1 MKSRTIRRI
10 KQSGLLLLLAGIPFL
25 SACIAFLPSATSKS
39 EEERKWFLLDLV
51 SSPEQN
57 ALISNPPTV
66 GADGYDPAL
75 FTVDQRVDPEEI
87 AVPVYGK
94 HYVSVGHIFDIDVDT
109 SRIPGAPE
117 EYESVF
123 MPEGHVAKITYEY
136 DERMLRERG
145 LIEEFQVYYYH
156 KGSDRWYP
164 LSDVEVDLENNRVIA
179 RTNHFTPFV
188 LTALPQPADSGV
200 FNPPQC
206 IVDALDDPAGS
217 MAGPKW
223 SRLDVG
229 FKYYL
234 DRGYTIKHTDSF
246 YDLELNQ
253 ALGIATC
260 NGGTHAS
267 SSIFCGPQGQHK
279 YNTDPNYLDF
289 SLPFD
294 AKVYVMYDHRGTE
307 RAGWLSDMGFAQ
319 VTDTFVETTD
329 SVEYYEVYEKDYTSG
344 SQVTLPGNHYD
355 LANPNQIDTNYFVAV
370 LPQGDWATD
379 AGIDCSGEPLRPAS
393 PEGIS
398 LIPGSDQ
405 VSIVLD
411 QTIDR
416 DVTGLIVRRRLQEPS
431 LSPEYGEAVG
441 LAIDEPGYII
451 DTGLTEGMTYYY
463 SFFAVTDSGLYSPPL
478 VIELQTGPDDD
489 GDGLANFYENNPSIV
504 YYGGDGTNSNLDDTD
519 SDGIDDLTEILNLT
533 DPTHS
538 DHTNPVITTFED
550 DGTINTIPVA
560 RFSIQV
566 DDASPIT
573 GWYLSTGTEPPPND
587 STDWLTEEPTTWDV
601 PQIGELSLNLWVRD
615 EAGNVSEMATLELD
629 FPYLNYSN
637 RFIIFDPRDDDFQTT
652 TTNPTDLAYYLE
664 QTGTDAT
671 TNSFGKNYLL
681 SISGGQSVFVQHA
694 GNTGTADYDFSG
706 SSPLPPGS
714 VISSLEYNSNQDYWL
729 VSYFIREGYSPTTE
743 CPVVKQAQCFMTLRY
758 NESTDTLVTLD
769 SAHITIPDVATR
781 WGDPGEIIPDPSGP
795 GFLMAMN
802 AQYVLE
808 NVDTSINQY
817 PWHEYVILI
826 HGTIENGQIQELLF
840 SHQWALEYLPG
851 EEIPANL
858 NQKGWTR
865 QAISPSG
872 EVLVLTAPPPG
883 VRSPR
888 GWNSMNGI
896 DVYSLDFSDPSM
908 DPESR
913 VQKVGTF
920 FHLIRYFDVAFIS
933 ETEALAITSTGLE
946 RLVFDPANRHFT
958 SRTTVHNF
966 GETVTSGQLHMSP
979 DNTIGM
985 VKYGNSAQLFAYDSE
1000 NVRISWTKTLV
1011 DLRPE
1016 GLEEVD
1022 RVAFNQLPQGNQPP
1036 TLSFDIENGFSILTD
1051 TGPIYPFRGVL
1062 TAGEDCQS
1070 SSWFWTNYYSY
1081 DRRGKWSLGRLDYSD
1096 PDAEKCGVSNSPAS
1110 PVQSGTTS
1118 PGPGSLEVPMDLFG
1132 NLQINTQ
1139 STWQIRSILEGLLG
1153 TVGTRVCPSNLLTN
1167 GTPQTVFPITPIQ
1180 VGDYSITVEATD
1192 SAGTCEGVDQTAR
1205 ATLLLRAREKHSD
1218 SRTFFVDLDSY
1229 PESPGSLQKL
1239 NLLRGEYPAPQDQP
1253 GVYEKFTCGTYMLAC
1268 GWIGQEYGPPYCV
1281 ELAESTEEMRVDA
1294 RFASCGSQTPLIPY
1308 WHARSTYLYDGFDSS
1323 LGMVYTKRESPRFPV
1338 PAFAFKDGGL
1348 GFIFLKRDIKW
1359 GGDRMY
1365 GGQWTGYED
1374 L

>member
-1 MKSRTIRRI
+1 MESRTIHKLK
-10 KQSGLLLLLAGIPFL
+10 KQGLLLLLAGIPFV

-51 SSPEQN
+51 SSPDRN
-57 ALISNPPTV
+57 ALISSPPTV

-75 FTVDQRVDPEEI
+75 FTVDQKEDQEEI
-87 AVPVYGK
+87 AVPIYGK

-109 SRIPGAPE
+109 SKIPGAPE
-117 EYESVF
+117 EYQSVF
-123 MPEGHVAKITYEY
+123 MPEGHVAEITYEY
-136 DERMLRERG
+136 DERLLRERG
-145 LIEEFQVYYYH
+145 LMEEFQVFYYH

-164 LSDVEVDLENNRVIA
+164 LTDVKVDTQNNRVTA

-188 LTALPQPADSGV
+188 LTALPAPADGGV
-200 FNPPQC
+200 FDPPQC
-206 IVDALDDPAGS
+206 IVDALDDPSGS

-229 FKYYL
+229 FKYYI
-234 DRGYTIKHTDSF
+234 DRGYTIRHNEDF
-246 YDLELNQ
+246 YDLGFNE

-260 NGGTHAS
+260 NGGNHAS

-279 YNTDPNYLDF
+279 YNKDPDYLDF

-294 AKVYVMYDHRGTE
+294 AKVYVMYDRRGTE
-307 RAGWLSDMGFAQ
+307 RAGWLADMGFTQ
-319 VTDTFVETTD
+319 IPDKFIESTDGVG
-329 SVEYYEVYEKDYTSG
+329 YYLVYEKEYPSG

-370 LPQGDWATD
+370 LPQGDWAAD

-416 DVTGLIVRRRLQEPS
+416 DVTGLIVRRRLLEPS

-441 LAIDEPGYII
+441 LAIEDPGYII
-451 DTGLTEGMTYYY
+451 DAGLTEGMTYYY

-478 VIELQTGPDDD
+478 VIEVQTGSDDD
-489 GDGLANFYENNPSIV
+489 GDGLANYYENNPSIV
-504 YYGGDGTNSNLDDTD
+504 YYGGDGTNSNEADTD
-519 SDGIDDLTEILNLT
+519 ADGIDDLTEILNLT

-538 DHTNPVITTFED
+538 DHTNPVITAFED
-550 DGTINTIPVA
+550 DGTISTIPVA
-560 RFSIQV
+560 RFNIEV
-566 DDASPIT
+566 DDISPIT

-587 STDWLTEEPTTWDV
+587 STNWLTEEPTTWDV

-664 QTGTDAT
+664 HTGTDAT

-681 SISGGQSVFVQHA
+681 SISGGQSAFVQHA
-694 GNTGTADYDFSG
+694 GNIGTADYDLSG

-714 VISSLEYNSNQDYWL
+714 VISSLQYNSNQDYWL

-781 WGDPGEIIPDPSGP
+781 WGDPGELILDPSGP
-795 GFLMAMN
+795 GFLIAMN

-808 NVDTSINQY
+808 NVDNSINQY

-840 SHQWALEYLPG
+840 SHKWALEYLPG

-872 EVLVLTAPPPG
+872 EVLVLTAPPQG

-896 DVYSLDFSDPSM
+896 DVYSLDFSDPGM
-908 DPESR
+908 DPEAR

-946 RLVFDPANRHFT
+946 RLVFDPASRHFT
-958 SRTTVHNF
+958 SRTPVHNF
-966 GETVTSGQLHMSP
+966 GETVASGQLHMGP

-985 VKYGNSAQLFAYDSE
+985 VKYGNRAQLFAYDSE

-1022 RVAFNQLPQGNQPP
+1022 RVTFNHLPQGNQPP
-1036 TLSFDIENGFSILTD
+1036 RITFELDPGKRILTPE
-1051 TGPIYPFRGVL
+1051 GWSYPFRGVYRPN
-1062 TAGEDCQS
+1062 AGCS
-1070 SSWFWTNYYSY
+1070 SGDWFWSTLDGADPY
-1081 DRRGKWSLGRLDYSD
+1081 GKWSVGKVRYSD
-1096 PDAEKCGVSNSPAS
+1096 PDAQRCDIANTPINLS
-1110 PVQSGTTS
+1110 QSGTTS
-1118 PGPGSLEVPMDLFG
+1118 PGPGSLETPMDLFTG
-1132 NLQINTQ
+1132 VETNGQKARAVLQI
-1139 STWQIRSILEGLLG
+1139 LESLIGSQASRLCPTKLLADQ
-1153 TVGTRVCPSNLLTN
+1153 RVQNI
-1167 GTPQTVFPITPIQ
+1167 FPITPREA
-1180 VGDYSITVEATD
+1180 GDYQITVEATD
-1192 SAGTCEGVDQTAR
+1192 SPGSCEGRDQTVR
-1205 ATLLLRAREKHSD
+1205 ATLLLRARRPQGDPRHGFIQPEY
-1218 SRTFFVDLDSY
+1218 Y
-1229 PESPGSLQKL
+1229 PKAPGSLQKFSL
-1239 NLLRGEYPAPQDQP
+1239 SEAPSPAPS
-1253 GVYEKFTCGTYMLAC
+1253 GT
-1268 GWIGQEYGPPYCV
+1268 V
-1281 ELAESTEEMRVDA
+1281 ELYHRFQCDYQYVVCVIRGSFGPECFFERDITESIVAPATH
-1294 RFASCGSQTPLIPY
+1294 ASCGSEQNKTPY
-1308 WHARSTYLYDGFDSS
+1308 WHTTFYQGLVPGSGNGIIYHAPKNVELPFPQGLFMDG
-1323 LGMVYTKRESPRFPV
+1323 
-1338 PAFAFKDGGL
+1338 AH
-1348 GFIFLKRDIKW
+1348 GFIFLRNDTKLLN
-1359 GGDRMY
+1359 Y
-1365 GGQWTGYED
+1365 APLYHGQWSGYED